1 MVPKEIDIARDIV
14 KNYEPKDVV
23 NYLTKKL
30 KQYNRGDNASTE
42 LQMYIDVLSELNAKM
57 NKLGDINVV

>member
-1 MVPKEIDIARDIV
+1 MGPKEIDIARDIV

-23 NYLTKKL
+23 NYLTKKFR
-30 KQYNRGDNASTE
+30 QYNRGENASSE
-42 LQMYIDVLSELNAKM
+42 LQLYIDVLSELNAKM